1 MVTQHNLTLLGGSPV
16 RSESELDEDIGL
28 AAAAAA
34 ETDVGKCGVRRGN
47 RLEGT
52 CSRRR
57 DRYNC
62 SYVVAILLLGSG
74 GIGLQEIDKL

>member
-1 MVTQHNLTLLGGSPV
+1 MATQPNLTLLGGSPV

-28 AAAAAA
+28 AA

-47 RLEGT
+47 ILEGT

-57 DRYNC
+57 GRYNC
-62 SYVVAILLLGSG
+62 SYVVAIAAAARLRG
-74 GIGLQEIDKL
+74 DRCARN